1 MWLENQW
8 IKIMEDGRLFL
19 WENYLQIMSVVSN
32 MIKKTIKMRI
42 SVDPNN
48 CASILVNEH
57 YDLE

>member
-48 CASILVNEH
+48 CSF
-57 YDLE
+57 